1 MALIKPMVDEIRR
14 KMPRLGTR
22 KLYFLLQEDFKRSN
36 IKIGRDGLF
45 KYLKAENMLVRPIK
59 SYTKTTSSK
68 HWLKKYPNLMKGVIV
83 TRPEAYFV
91 SDITYIKSAQRTHY
105 LSLVTDAFSRKI
117 MGYQLSDDMSS
128 ENVVKALEMAVS
140 KRKTSLPLVHHSDRG
155 LQYCSAI
162 YQSGLKINSITPSMT
177 DGYDCY
183 QNAMAERINGILK
196 QEFLINKCNTGKEL
210 ELLITE
216 SIDTYNNDRPH
227 LSLQMKTPNFI
238 HEKTCEENSTGLLK
252 NFT

>member
-1 MALIKPMVDEIRR
+1 
-14 KMPRLGTR
+14 
-22 KLYFLLQEDFKRSN
+22 
-36 IKIGRDGLF
+36 
-45 KYLKAENMLVRPIK
+45 
-59 SYTKTTSSK
+59 
-68 HWLKKYPNLMKGVIV
+68 MKDVV
-83 TRPEAYFV
+83 PTRPEEYFV
-91 SDITYIKSAQRTHY
+91 SDITYIKSNQRTHY

-140 KRKTSLPLVHHSDRG
+140 KRKTMLPLIHHSDRG
-155 LQYCSAI
+155 LQYCSAT
-162 YQSGLKINSITPSMT
+162 YQSGLKINGIKPSMT

-196 QEFLINKCNTGKEL
+196 HEFLINRCNTGKEL
-210 ELLITE
+210 ELLIKE
-216 SIDTYNNDRPH
+216 SINTYNNNRPH

-252 NFT
+252 NYT